1 MSIGNIM
8 SELSELIEINRNIEK
23 QNEEIIRLLKIIAKE
38 EDEPEEIVEEEIE
51 EEEVDPIEFPNEVGS
66 VYFLDGDDIF
76 NLTIKNNGNV
86 INNLTGEGET
96 TNYFLAEVVANESI
110 NRNKMLPEATV
121 ILDAENS
128 QNLPEKLKIC
138 VERGAKKAFMPLY
151 SMSQLVGAP
160 PLLMTVLKVDYYR
173 SEEELVEK
181 LFK

>member
-1 MSIGNIM
+1 MSD
-8 SELSELIEINRNIEK
+8 LSELIKINRNIER

-38 EDEPEEIVEEEIE
+38 EEEAEEILQKEEYE
-51 EEEVDPIEFPNEVGS
+51 EEEVEPVDFVSEVGS
-66 VYFLDGDDIF
+66 VYFIDGDDLF
-76 NLTIKNNGNV
+76 NLTIKNNETS

-96 TNYFLAEVVANESI
+96 INFSLAESVANESI
-110 NRNKMLPEATV
+110 KRNQCLPEATV
-121 ILDAENS
+121 IIDEENS

-138 VERGAKKAFMPLY
+138 VERKAKKAYMPLY

-173 SEEELVEK
+173 SEEELFEK

>member
-1 MSIGNIM
+1 M

-38 EDEPEEIVEEEIE
+38 EDETEEIVEDEIE
-51 EEEVDPIEFPNEVGS
+51 EEEVEPVEFENEIGR
-66 VYFLDGDDIF
+66 VYFIDGDDIF
-76 NLTIKNNGNV
+76 NLTIKNNENV

-96 TNYFLAEVVANESI
+96 TNYSLAELVANESI
-110 NRNKMLPEATV
+110 NRNQMLPEATV

-138 VERGAKKAFMPLY
+138 VERGAKKAYMPLY

-173 SEEELVEK
+173 SEEELFEK